1 MQILGLQILILI
13 AVALQM
19 RPNLVD
25 NEAEE
30 INPTWPPLSKGR
42 DKFALKNSVIRANH
56 TALQQLKNVNAQK

>member
-30 INPTWPPLSKGR
+30 INPTWRPLSKGR
-42 DKFALKNSVIRANH
+42 D
-56 TALQQLKNVNAQK
+56 

>member
-1 MQILGLQILILI
+1 MRLNQMQILGLQILILI

-30 INPTWPPLSKGR
+30 INPNWPPLSKGR
-42 DKFALKNSVIRANH
+42 E
-56 TALQQLKNVNAQK
+56 

>member
-1 MQILGLQILILI
+1 MRLNQMQILGLQILILI

-42 DKFALKNSVIRANH
+42 D
-56 TALQQLKNVNAQK
+56 